1 MEIEKTNLEFE
12 DKEIN
17 ELILQLN
24 RLHNSQ
30 QQDFANLCYTVYKI
44 DCWFEDNPDCLLK
57 AKSSPDYY
65 NKKELFKA
73 LNLKNKQVNR
83 YCACYEKF
91 MTLDD
96 VGSKL
101 KEPFVSFT
109 SSKLFELLPLGTEK
123 LIEFLN
129 NGQLSPTMT
138 VKEIREFLKT
148 IEEKE
153 ETEENVDELEIK
165 NFEENFIVLKNDTA
179 RKDFLDNY
187 MSWGLWFEEP
197 RLKLKYYRCKIGEMV
212 LVAVQ
217 GFYKSYS
224 SDKDFENVHFC
235 YLNDA
240 GLLCFAFPFTY
251 NQIFAKMK
259 AIEDKRVYLFN

>member
-1 MEIEKTNLEFE
+1 MEIEKTSLEFD

-44 DCWFEDNPDCLLK
+44 DCWFEDNPECLLK
-57 AKSSPDYY
+57 SKLNEYY
-65 NKKELFKA
+65 NKKQLFNS
-73 LNLKNKQVNR
+73 LGLKKSLVTR
-83 YCACYEKF
+83 YCQCYEKF
-91 MTLDD
+91 MTLSSD
-96 VGSKL
+96 VGTKL

-123 LIEFLN
+123 LIEFIN
-129 NGQLSPTMT
+129 NGQITPQMT
-138 VKEIREFLKT
+138 VKEIREFLKS
-148 IEEKE
+148 IEEKTEITEDVDDE
-153 ETEENVDELEIK
+153 EK
-165 NFEENFIVLKNDTA
+165 NFEENFIILKNDTA

-197 RLKLKYYRCKIGEMV
+197 RLRLKYYRCKIGEMV

-217 GFYKSYS
+217 HFYKLYSDKESYDVSFFRLNDVGSLSVSYS
-224 SDKDFENVHFC
+224 MPETE
-235 YLNDA
+235 
-240 GLLCFAFPFTY
+240 LLS
-251 NQIFAKMK
+251 KMK
-259 AIEDKRVYLFN
+259 AVQDKKVYLFN